1 MALCFGS
8 KLDRTV
14 LPRDPSQHD
23 VSPCSASCPG
33 EDEEPAGSCVS
44 SKAPTSVLFTR
55 PSPQASDPGAAA
67 GGGSRVNCPP
77 ASQAAKGAED
87 PPEDARTSPAC
98 AAHACA
104 TSAADCVPKKESRSE
119 MRDGSSSLTRSR
131 GSVSGERRSSRGEA
145 PKQKRVAS
153 DAEIRLAKI
162 IEEDSGRDCNADYPV
177 PKWLRKQGVCSPFS
191 YFRSFKASLGIINYD
206 LRGPPGS
213 PLVVTFHGLNGTQL
227 TFFDL
232 QEVLARFGYRT
243 LIFDLYGHGLS
254 ASPRYSFFL
263 KRYGLQ
269 FFVKQTDEL
278 LEHLGL
284 ENERISVVGFSMGCV
299 IAAEYALH
307 RQDFVDHICLV
318 APAGMLPNKPFPVR
332 VLQRCGWCVS
342 PCCCL
347 VPTCVCRCCFSKKGF
362 IQKYEEEENEERRR
376 SSVGAACDSVAED
389 PGREEK
395 KRFLRRGKRTPEGGN
410 RETSA
415 TRECREK
422 AKSSSLPRQTATP
435 QASQQGRRR
444 RAETDLESSSAQG
457 EEEKTSSRHGGAAGG
472 VSPGELLWRRLMWQL
487 YVKKGVVAT
496 FVGCVTHVPLW
507 DGKKI
512 YERLGQTGKPVLLLW
527 GEEDTVAPL
536 SCSAALRTL
545 MPNSHLVAFPSCSH
559 LVLADRA
566 QASIGCIM
574 ALLDFPPTCDLRRW
588 QFALPFDAD
597 GAYVPP
603 HSRAPPG
610 VRTED
615 YLRELRYTPKF
626 TIRLSSSDKPPR
638 LPRRAQSRASTGT
651 LQKPK
656 EATAGATLG
665 LEETASREPGE
676 TGGVGIREKVRA
688 QMKEEMAAAAGR
700 EVELVGKRGGGLGAE
715 RQERRIQRQE
725 EIVGD
730 SEGKERVGLGGG
742 ENKAEELE
750 EDAFGE
756 TRLRPT
762 EDVERELGGEE
773 EEELF
778 SFESLDE
785 TETEGRMGEEKASE
799 TLHLRADGRRSRSAS
814 MAAAAAATSHLLSFD
829 SNSTQEILLQ
839 GNADHVL
846 VPALSAVPAQST
858 FQPPHLRESSS
869 SSLQLTRDS

>member
-1 MALCFGS
+1 MALRFGS

-14 LPRDPSQHD
+14 LPRDASHHD
-23 VSPCSASCPG
+23 VSPCSASFPG
-33 EDEEPAGSCVS
+33 EEEEPAGSCIS
-44 SKAPTSVLFTR
+44 SK
-55 PSPQASDPGAAA
+55 
-67 GGGSRVNCPP
+67 
-77 ASQAAKGAED
+77 ED
-87 PPEDARTSPAC
+87 LPEDARTSPAR
-98 AAHACA
+98 AAHACV
-104 TSAADCVPKKESRSE
+104 TSAAECVSKKESCNDVV
-119 MRDGSSSLTRSR
+119 RDGSSSSTRSR
-131 GSVSGERRSSRGEA
+131 GSASGEHRASRGEA
-145 PKQKRVAS
+145 PKQKSVTS
-153 DAEIRLAKI
+153 DAEIRLAQI

-307 RQDFVDHICLV
+307 RQEFVDHICLV

-376 SSVGAACDSVAED
+376 SSVCAACDSVAED
-389 PGREEK
+389 PGKEEK
-395 KRFLRRGKRTPEGGN
+395 KRFLRRGKRKPEGGHK
-410 RETSA
+410 EMSA
-415 TRECREK
+415 TQECRDK
-422 AKSSSLPRQTATP
+422 AKSSSLPRQTATR
-435 QASQQGRRR
+435 QASQERRRR
-444 RAETDLESSSAQG
+444 RAETVSESNSAQRG
-457 EEEKTSSRHGGAAGG
+457 EEKTSSQYGGALGG

-507 DGKKI
+507 DGRKI
-512 YERLGQTGKPVLLLW
+512 YERLGETGKPVLLLW

-536 SCSAALRTL
+536 SCSAALRML
-545 MPNSHLVAFPSCSH
+545 IPNSHLIAFPSCSH

-574 ALLDFPPTCDLRRW
+574 ALLDFPRTCDLRRW
-588 QFALPFDAD
+588 QFALPFDAG

-603 HSRAPPG
+603 HHRAPPG
-610 VRTED
+610 VCPED
-615 YLRELRYTPKF
+615 YLRELRYSPKF
-626 TIRLSSSDKPPR
+626 TIRLSSSDKPQR
-638 LPRRAQSRASTGT
+638 LPRRAQSRASTET
-651 LQKPK
+651 RPKPK
-656 EATAGATLG
+656 GDTAGATLG
-665 LEETASREPGE
+665 VTETAGEGLEESASRELEE

-688 QMKEEMAAAAGR
+688 QMREEMAAATRR
-700 EVELVGKRGGGLGAE
+700 EGELVGKRGGDPGAE
-715 RQERRIQRQE
+715 RQERRMERQE
-725 EIVGD
+725 EVVGD
-730 SEGKERVGLGGG
+730 SEGERVEFGGG
-742 ENKAEELE
+742 EKKAEEVE

-756 TRLRPT
+756 TGLRPA
-762 EDVERELGGEE
+762 EDVEGELGGEE

-778 SFESLDE
+778 SLESLDE
-785 TETEGRMGEEKASE
+785 TEGRAGEEKASE
-799 TLHLRADGRRSRSAS
+799 TVHLRADGRRPRSAS

-846 VPALSAVPAQST
+846 VPALSAAPVQST